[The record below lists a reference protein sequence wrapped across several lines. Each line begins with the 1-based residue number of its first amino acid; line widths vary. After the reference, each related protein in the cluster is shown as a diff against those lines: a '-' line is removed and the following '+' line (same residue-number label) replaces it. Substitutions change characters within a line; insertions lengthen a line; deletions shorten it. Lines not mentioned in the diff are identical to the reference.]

1 MMNSIQF
8 EIEKYFQKY
17 PPAAQIFNDL
27 YEIGDVYVLGGL
39 LREYKDNQ
47 QITNLRDADFCISI
61 QNEDL
66 WKKLLLKYPHKINRF
81 GGYKFRCE
89 GFPVDVWDVRNTWA
103 FKNNI
108 IDISGQDYFEK
119 LSQSVFLN
127 LDAIIYDLK
136 NDRWN
141 ETIYDQA
148 MESGVLDI
156 VLKEN
161 PFIELN
167 ILRSMMLRRK
177 YHMRYSGELTCV
189 IQNGLSTKPE
199 FVRVLME
206 IQARRYG
213 YSVLR
218 ESEIVEELEMCK

>member
-1 MMNSIQF
+1 
-8 EIEKYFQKY
+8 
-17 PPAAQIFNDL
+17 
-27 YEIGDVYVLGGL
+27 
-39 LREYKDNQ
+39 
-47 QITNLRDADFCISI
+47 
-61 QNEDL
+61 
-66 WKKLLLKYPHKINRF
+66 
-81 GGYKFRCE
+81 
-89 GFPVDVWDVRNTWA
+89 
-103 FKNNI
+103 
-108 IDISGQDYFEK
+108 
-119 LSQSVFLN
+119 
-127 LDAIIYDLK
+127 
-136 NDRWN
+136 
-141 ETIYDQA
+141 

-177 YHMRYSGELTCV
+177 YHMRYSSELTCV
-189 IQNGLSTKPE
+189 IQNGLSTEPE